1 MKREEVIDN
10 IQRVAKAALPLD
22 ASVFLYG
29 SQARGD
35 AHSGS
40 DWDLLIILDKPILTI
55 GDYRLAYPFRELGW
69 EIDEPISPQIYS
81 RKEWEA
87 FSYTPF
93 YKNVEQDKIVL
104 I

>member
-29 SQARGD
+29 SRARGD
-35 AHSGS
+35 AHGGS
-40 DWDLLIILDKPILTI
+40 DWDLLIILDKPDLTI
-55 GDYRLAYPFRELGW
+55 GDYGLAYPFRELGW
-69 EIDEPISPQIYS
+69 EINETISPQIYS
-81 RKEWEA
+81 RKEWES
-87 FSYTPF
+87 FSYSPF